1 MNFRLSLTVLILIA
15 GFASFYMLAEQP
27 VVFRVL
33 SVLIGLGAA
42 AAVFWTTPK
51 GKEIFGFLIE
61 AKNEAKRVV
70 WPTRKET
77 IQMTLVVFIFVVLA
91 AIFLAFVDIGFSYI
105 INLILGRGN

>member
-42 AAVFWTTPK
+42 TAVFWTTPK
-51 GKEIFGFLIE
+51 GKEIFGFLI
-61 AKNEAKRVV
+61 EAKRVV